1 MTTIPTLSQL
11 YANIVSDIEGEMGVQ
26 LSPVGRS
33 FLRVLAAVQAAKLKL
48 IYLLLGKVQKNIF
61 VDTADPVSRG
71 GTLERF
77 GFVKL
82 NRNPFPPVAGQ
93 YTVDVTGSVGATI
106 PAQSTFKSN
115 DDALNAGFL
124 FVLDNAFT
132 LTATTDTITLRA
144 LTAGLESSLAVADR
158 VTATAPIALV
168 DSEAVVTGVAV
179 NPQAAESIETYR
191 QRAIDAYRL
200 EPQGG
205 AATDYRLWA
214 GDAQG
219 VERVYPYA
227 ASGAT
232 NEVNVFVEATSA
244 DSVPAGSG
252 IPTAGILTDVEA
264 VIDFNPDTSR
274 PLNERGRRPVQ
285 VIVNVLPITPLDVD
299 VTITGYVGLTPTIT
313 ATLTAALTAYIDSIR
328 PFVSGADVLADRNDT
343 LNVFNLIATVQ
354 QANPSGFFTALTFD
368 VSGNLETSFQFI
380 DGNIPNVNSITIS

>member
-1 MTTIPTLSQL
+1 MTNIPTIAQL
-11 YANIVSDIEGEMGVQ
+11 YANIISDIEGEMGVQ
-26 LSPVGRS
+26 ISPVGRS
-33 FLRVLAAVQAAKLKL
+33 FLRALAAVQAAKLKL

-61 VDTADPVSRG
+61 VDTADPASRG

-82 NRNPFPPVAGQ
+82 NRNPFPPIAGEYDVA
-93 YTVDVTGSVGATI
+93 VTGSAGAVI

-115 DDALNAGFL
+115 DDALNAGYL
-124 FVLDNAFT
+124 FTLDNAYT
-132 LTATTDTITLRA
+132 LTGSNDTITLRA
-144 LTAGLESSLAVADR
+144 LTAGLESELAVADR

-168 DSEAVVTGVAV
+168 DSLAVVTGITV

-232 NEVNVFVEATSA
+232 NEVNVFVEATAA
-244 DSVPAGSG
+244 DSVPTGSG
-252 IPTAGILTDVEA
+252 IPTAQILSDVED
-264 VIDFNPDTSR
+264 VIDFDPDTSR

-285 VIVNVLPITPLDVD
+285 VIVNVLPIVPQDVD
-299 VTITGYVGLTPTIT
+299 VTITGYVNLTPTIE
-313 ATLTAALTAYIDSIR
+313 ATITAALTDAINAIR
-328 PFVSGADVLADRNDT
+328 PFVSGADVVADRNDT
-343 LNVFNLIATVQ
+343 LNVFNLIAVVQ
-354 QANPSGFFTALTFD
+354 QAVPSGFFTSLTFEVD
-368 VSGNLETSFQFI
+368 GTPYNAYQFT
-380 DGNIPNVNSITIS
+380 DGNIPNVNSINIS